1 MRDTLPLNS
10 GPPGALNATSVVRA
24 QAHELVAGW
33 MAGTSATQPPA
44 DILRVE
50 QLGSSD
56 DTSLCFS
63 AGTFC
68 WLPANAGARL

>member
-1 MRDTLPLNS
+1 MRDMTPLNP
-10 GPPGALNATSVVRA
+10 GPPGALNATSVARA
-24 QAHELVAGW
+24 QAREQVAGW
-33 MAGTSATQPPA
+33 MAGTSSTQPPA

-50 QLGSSD
+50 QLGSFD

-68 WLPANAGARL
+68 WLPAGAGARL